1 MRAHILVRLKQL
13 DRVIGNLSKETPM
26 VAYASNLFIEHKML
40 YYISVKVKLAFER
53 QNVLTGI
60 YLDSQSLYATFGC
73 SSSEIKMKRT
83 NIVPVNQPSS
93 TVKRKPHLKAYL
105 TILVVLLAF
114 LPDIHSCDFFT
125 AILHSSRYSEPTAAN
140 SKSLNLL
147 LVLSLFAIKKEVEK
161 KRAIVI
167 EQHNLILKHCFVLY

>member
-1 MRAHILVRLKQL
+1 
-13 DRVIGNLSKETPM
+13 M

-40 YYISVKVKLAFER
+40 YYICVKEKLFFNR

-60 YLDSQSLYATFGC
+60 YLDSRSLYATFGC

-105 TILVVLLAF
+105 TIRVVLLAF
-114 LPDIHSCDFFT
+114 LPDIHSHDF
-125 AILHSSRYSEPTAAN
+125 LQQSSIVLGIASPTQFN

-147 LVLSLFAIKKEVEK
+147 LVLSLFAMKKEVEK

-167 EQHNLILKHCFVLY
+167 EQHHLVLKHCFILY

>member
-1 MRAHILVRLKQL
+1 MKAHILVRLEQL
-13 DRVIGNLSKETPM
+13 DRVIANLSKEPQI

-40 YYISVKVKLAFER
+40 YNINVKVKLAFER
-53 QNVLTGI
+53 QNVLSGI
-60 YLDSQSLYATFGC
+60 YLDSRFLYANFGC

-114 LPDIHSCDFFT
+114 LPDIHSHDFFT
-125 AILHSSRYSEPTAAN
+125 AILHSSRYSEPNA
-140 SKSLNLL
+140 
-147 LVLSLFAIKKEVEK
+147 V
-161 KRAIVI
+161 
-167 EQHNLILKHCFVLY
+167 